1 MTFDFTDLFCGGG
14 GSSTGAAMVPGV
26 RIRMAANHWRLAV
39 DTHNA
44 NHQEAD
50 HDCADLSQVDPRRYP
65 TTDGLWA
72 SPSCT
77 KHSIARGKTADPE
90 DVDAERSRATMWDV
104 QRFAEF
110 HRYRLVF
117 VENVVEVRQWSG
129 FRGWRISMEDT
140 GYCLHEVFL
149 NSAHATA
156 GGDPANQWRDRWYC
170 IAHPKG
176 TPCPDTDEIT
186 SPLGFCEHC
195 ERQAATR
202 QEWKNEGK
210 RAGKY
215 RAQYIYRC
223 RACGQKVEPYTRPAA
238 EIIDW
243 SLPAVRIG
251 ERAKPL
257 ADKTMA
263 RIRLGLERYGAAL
276 VPVEG
281 REGKQPSPITAP
293 MRTVTTRA
301 ETGLLV
307 PAGGTWSETPTLT
320 DRPMRTVT
328 TRETT
333 GLAFIA
339 ELRGGGSTVRRVT
352 EPLATVTASGNHHGL
367 VVPER
372 TYQVDDCSFR
382 MLQPEEYAAAMAFPD
397 DYRWMGSKRE
407 RVRMAGNAVTPPA
420 ARDIVACGLRTVGAS
435 S

>member
-1 MTFDFTDLFCGGG
+1 MSFTLTDLFCGGG

-26 RIRMAANHWRLAV
+26 SIRMAANHWRLAV
-39 DTHNA
+39 NTHNA

-90 DVDAERSRATMWDV
+90 DIDSERSRATMWDV
-104 QRFAEF
+104 QRFAEY
-110 HRYRLVF
+110 HRYRLIF
-117 VENVVEVRQWSG
+117 VENVVEVRAWSG
-129 FRGWRISMEDT
+129 FRGWRISMQDT
-140 GYCLHEVFL
+140 GYCLHEIFL
-149 NSAHATA
+149 NSAHV
-156 GGDPANQWRDRWYC
+156 GVNQWRDRWYC

-176 TPCPDTDEIT
+176 TTCPDTDEIT
-186 SPLGFCEHC
+186 SPVGYCQNCDKLTRS
-195 ERQAATR
+195 RQV
-202 QEWKNEGK
+202 WKDESK

-215 RAQYIYRC
+215 RAQYIYEC
-223 RACGQKVEPYTRPAA
+223 RGCGQKVEPLVRPAA
-238 EIIDW
+238 DIIDW

-251 ERAKPL
+251 DRAKPL

-263 RIRLGLERYGAAL
+263 RIRIGLERFGAAL

-281 REGKQPSPITAP
+281 RDRKYPSPVDVP
-293 MRTVTTRA
+293 LRTVTTRA

-307 PAGGTWSETPTLT
+307 PGGGTWNKSAVLT
-320 DRPMRTVT
+320 NRPMRTVT

-339 ELRGGGSTVRRVT
+339 ELRGGGSTARRVS

-367 VVPER
+367 VLPER
-372 TYQVDDCSFR
+372 PYRVDDCSFR
-382 MLQPEEYAAAMAFPD
+382 MLQPQEYAAAMAFPD
-397 DYRWMGSKRE
+397 TYIWQGSKRN

-420 ARDIVACGLRTVGAS
+420 ARDIVACGMRSL
-435 S
+435 